1 MSTYKKVQVF
11 VGAANAL
18 VQCPANAINIQVLY
32 IYIYYI
38 YCIHIFSEY
47 LTLY

>member
-32 IYIYYI
+32 IYILYI
-38 YCIHIFSEY
+38 
-47 LTLY
+47 LYTYI

>member
-32 IYIYYI
+32 IYYI

>member
-32 IYIYYI
+32 IYIIYTVYI
-38 YCIHIFSEY
+38 YLANI
-47 LTLY
+47 